1 MAIQPMA
8 LQVQTPTVDGMA
20 GFAQGAS
27 TGMQLEGMRREQAQ
41 QGISM
46 IAKISLGAM
55 GGQLDGEVNPQ
66 HFEQGLDLLEQQ
78 GVDVSNYRGRPEI
91 AQVAARASLSALE
104 QLNLAR
110 DDRSY
115 QLALKKFEQDM
126 ASGTTET
133 FGVTPIKGRDP
144 EGKPQYFLPGSQ
156 GTLRELD
163 LPEGWEAQSRY
174 EKIDV
179 ETGTLVIDTVT
190 GEERFV
196 PKKIREAAFE
206 KEVGGA
212 EGKRAGTRPERMAK
226 AKGAL
231 SGLKRQQR
239 VVVENIDDAIEQI
252 TSNPGVMVG
261 FVGDLV
267 SNVKGTPQFDL
278 AQTLLTIKANLG
290 FDRLQEMRNNSP
302 TGGALGQVSEKE
314 NELLQAINGA
324 LAQGQSDDQLL
335 SNLMRIKELQAELMV
350 ERETAFNTDFG
361 DGQTVGEGDNKDPL
375 GLFN

>member
-55 GGQLDGEVNPQ
+55 GGKLDGEVNPQ

-104 QLNLAR
+104 QLNLAQDER
-110 DDRSY
+110 TY
-115 QLALKKFEQDM
+115 QLALQKFEQDM
-126 ASGTTET
+126 ASGTTQT
-133 FGVTPIKGRDP
+133 FGKTPIKGWNKIT
-144 EGKPQYFLPGSQ
+144 GQPQYFLAGDQ
-156 GTLRELD
+156 GGLKELD
-163 LPEGWEAQSRY
+163 LPEGWEASRRF

-179 ETGTLVIDTVT
+179 ETGTLVIDTET

-196 PKKIREAAFE
+196 EKKLREAAYE
-206 KEVGGA
+206 KKFGA
-212 EGKRAGTRPERMAK
+212 EEGARAGTRPERKAK
-226 AKGAL
+226 ASGAL
-231 SGLKRQQR
+231 SALKRQQR
-239 VVVENIDDAIEQI
+239 VVVENVDDAIEQV
-252 TSNPGVMVG
+252 TSNPGIMAG
-261 FVGDLV
+261 FIGDLV
-267 SNVKGTPQFDL
+267 SNTKGTPQYNL
-278 AQTLLTIKANLG
+278 AQTLLTVKAVLG
-290 FDRLQEMRNNSP
+290 FDRLQEMRANSP

-314 NELLQAINGA
+314 NELLQAINGS
-324 LAQGQSDDQLL
+324 LAQGQSADQLL
-335 SNLMRIKELQAELMV
+335 SNLKRIKELQADVLA
-350 ERETAFNTDFG
+350 EREAAFNTDFG
-361 DGQTVGEGDNKDPL
+361 DDGGAKPSGGFTILSVE
-375 GLFN
+375 